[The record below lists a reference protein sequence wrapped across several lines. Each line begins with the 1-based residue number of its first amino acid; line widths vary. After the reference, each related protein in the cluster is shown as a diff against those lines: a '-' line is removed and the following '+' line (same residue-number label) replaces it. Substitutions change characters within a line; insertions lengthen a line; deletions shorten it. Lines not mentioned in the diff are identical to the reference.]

1 MRSDMTFSD
10 YIAIA
15 GIILASVF
23 SSLQIF
29 LQLRSNRANIKPE
42 TKRTQTVNIQ
52 SSNRGFWLWR
62 RIAIFIVNWLAT
74 FVLVNELWN
83 NTEAIVTR
91 RSVLIITFSVAV
103 IAICFI
109 LPFII
114 SVYQYIEASFDGRLL
129 TICWT

>member
-1 MRSDMTFSD
+1 MTFSD

>member
-1 MRSDMTFSD
+1 MTFSD

-42 TKRTQTVNIQ
+42 NKRTQTVNIQ
-52 SSNRGFWLWR
+52 SSNRSFWLWR

-114 SVYQYIEASFDGRLL
+114 SVYQYIEASFGGQDS
-129 TICWT
+129 

>member
-1 MRSDMTFSD
+1 MTFSD

-29 LQLRSNRANIKPE
+29 LQLRSNRDNAQANIKPK
-42 TKRTQTVNIQ
+42 TQQTQTVNIQ
-52 SSNRGFWLWR
+52 SSSRRFWFWR
-62 RIAIFIVNWLAT
+62 QIAIFIVNWLAT

-83 NTEAIVTR
+83 NTEVVVTR
-91 RSVLIITFSVAV
+91 RSVLIITLSIAV
-103 IAICFI
+103 MAVCFI

-114 SVYQYIEASFDGRLL
+114 GVYQYIEASIGEQD
-129 TICWT
+129 T

>member
-1 MRSDMTFSD
+1 MTFSD

-29 LQLRSNRANIKPE
+29 LQLRSNRANIKPKN
-42 TKRTQTVNIQ
+42 KRTQTVNIQ
-52 SSNRGFWLWR
+52 SSNRSFWLWR

-114 SVYQYIEASFDGRLL
+114 SVYQYIEASFGGQDS
-129 TICWT
+129 